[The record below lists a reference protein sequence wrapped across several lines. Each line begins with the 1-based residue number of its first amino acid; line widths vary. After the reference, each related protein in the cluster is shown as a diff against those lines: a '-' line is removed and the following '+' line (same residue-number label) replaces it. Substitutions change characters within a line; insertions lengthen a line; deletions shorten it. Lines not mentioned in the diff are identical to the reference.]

1 MFAAGVTATGISLV
15 RSASGLAQEGAGTA
29 TPASGVAAEPRGDVI
44 LNDAMIT
51 GQVQFIHPEK
61 VFFYL
66 PGLQDEAAIAGM
78 YGLDVDQ
85 YRAIRSHF
93 EAITRQAAEDLL
105 ADDELA
111 ARVDRLPFRAQA
123 TLVGIGDSF
132 TDDLQSWLEILRQ
145 VLALRRPEDQIQVV
159 NAAVSARTSV
169 EILHYIM
176 PTLGLRPDW
185 IFCLVGGNDAKRTGP
200 EPAKTLVSVTE
211 TAANLDAVRRL
222 AAAQTEAEWVWIT
235 PGTVDETRI
244 AAFPGFQQGQSSWR
258 NTDLLAIGDEM
269 RGRPE
274 PVVDLQALFG
284 NPPDPELLGPDGLH
298 PSLAGQ
304 QAIAR
309 AVIERLTA

>member
-1 MFAAGVTATGISLV
+1 MFTAGVTASGIS
-15 RSASGLAQEGAGTA
+15 RMSGVTGFAQEGAGTA
-29 TPASGVAAEPRGDVI
+29 TPASGVAAEPHGDVI
-44 LNDAMIT
+44 LNDAMIM

-66 PGLQDEAAIAGM
+66 PGLKDEAAIAGM

-105 ADDELA
+105 ADDDLA

-132 TDDLQSWLEILRQ
+132 TDDLQSWLEILHQ
-145 VLALRRPEDQIQVV
+145 VLALRRPEDQVRVV

-169 EILHYIM
+169 EVLHYIL

-185 IFCLVGGNDAKRTGP
+185 IFCLIGGNDAKRIGP
-200 EPAKTLVSVTE
+200 EPTKTLVSVAE
-211 TAANLDAVRRL
+211 TAANLDALRRL
-222 AAAQTEAEWVWIT
+222 AAAKTEAGWVWIT

-244 AAFPGFQQGQSSWR
+244 AAFPGFQQGQSTWR
-258 NTDLLAIGDEM
+258 NVDLLAIGDEL

-274 PVVDLQALFG
+274 PVVDLQSRFG

>member
-1 MFAAGVTATGISLV
+1 
-15 RSASGLAQEGAGTA
+15 
-29 TPASGVAAEPRGDVI
+29 

-66 PGLQDEAAIAGM
+66 PGLKDEAAIAGM
-78 YGLDVDQ
+78 YGLDVDH
-85 YRAIRSHF
+85 YRAIRGHF
-93 EAITRQAAEDLL
+93 EATTRQAAEELL
-105 ADDELA
+105 ADPDLA

-145 VLALRRPEDQIQVV
+145 VLALRRPRDQVRVV

-169 EILHYIM
+169 EVLHYIM
-176 PTLGLRPDW
+176 PALGLRPDW

-200 EPAKTLVSVTE
+200 EPTKTLVSVAE
-211 TAANLDAVRRL
+211 TAANFDALRRL
-222 AAAQTEAEWVWIT
+222 AAAQTEASWVWIT

-244 AAFPGFQQGQSSWR
+244 AAFPGFQQGQSTWR
-258 NTDLLAIGDEM
+258 NADLLAIGDEI

-274 PVVDLQALFG
+274 PVVDLQSRLG
-284 NPPDPELLGPDGLH
+284 NLPDPELLGPDGLH
-298 PSLAGQ
+298 PSLTGH

-309 AVIERLTA
+309 AVIERLTPA